1 MLPKM
6 VGLVLRYRRGLLVA
20 YLVILHVL
28 LYLLLVNRGHAASTC
43 LSGSDAVLQALSED
57 TKASLKGQ

>member
-28 LYLLLVNRGHAASTC
+28 LYILLVNRGHAANTC
-43 LSGSDAVLQALSED
+43 LSGSDAVQALSEG
-57 TKASLKGQ
+57 TKASLKGR